1 MQWKSVL
8 RMSMVAIP
16 VMIVFGLLVP
26 VSSIGPTARAD
37 NEDTKACS
45 NKTHHGDY
53 GFALE
58 GEILGLGF
66 QVRGVV
72 MQHYEGEGS
81 FTQVDHVVIN
91 ASRLRRSGDRA
102 AGLILSIRIA
112 PEQLQSTS
120 LDPRI
125 RRSSYISW
133 SRHRNPPGGRRECD
147 HRRRQESR
155 VELRR

>member
-91 ASRLRRSGDRA
+91 GEPPAEEWRPGSGTYTVNPDCTGTA
-102 AGLILSIRIA
+102 TINIPG
-112 PEQLQSTS
+112 PE
-120 LDPRI
+120 
-125 RRSSYISW
+125 
-133 SRHRNPPGGRRECD
+133 NPPILLNFVISHGTEIHQVVDGNAITAVGKKV
-147 HRRRQESR
+147 ESN
-155 VELRR
+155 